1 MDEKAWTTGPVIPP
15 IVTGLIWFTDGL
27 RMMEG
32 TRAGVYGQSVGRRL
46 SVSLGRSATVFQAE
60 IHATLA
66 CAYDIQMNVRQEK
79 YVLVL
84 TVRWL

>member
-1 MDEKAWTTGPVIPP
+1 VDEKAWTTGPVIPP